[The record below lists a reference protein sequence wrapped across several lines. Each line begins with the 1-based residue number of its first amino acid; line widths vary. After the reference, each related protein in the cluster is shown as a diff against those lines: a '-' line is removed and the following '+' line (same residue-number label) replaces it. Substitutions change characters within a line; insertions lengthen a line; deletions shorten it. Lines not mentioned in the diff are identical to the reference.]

1 MTSTGKFMWPFKNSS
16 PDEMKM
22 SRAHCVVALGQ
33 LGKPQWSPRN
43 YNALA
48 QKGYAQNPVV
58 YRCVRMISEA
68 AASVPLYVF
77 DAGMSVDE
85 HPLLALLRNPN
96 PRQAGASFFEA
107 LIGHLLIAG
116 DAYVE
121 AVKVDE
127 TAAELY
133 PLRPDRMR
141 VIPGAEG
148 WPQAYDYVVGNST
161 IRFRQD
167 AEGMPPILHLS
178 LFHPL
183 NDHYGLAPLEA
194 AATALDILN
203 AASAWHKALL
213 DNSARPSGALVY
225 APSSGATLSREQ
237 FERLKEELEQS
248 FSGAAN
254 AGRPLLLE
262 GGLDWRAMSLTPKDM
277 DFIET
282 RNAAA
287 RDVALAFGVPPML
300 LGIPGDATYA
310 NYSEAN
316 RAFWRQ
322 GVLPLLGRIT
332 QSLAHWLKP
341 AFGDADLRFDADA
354 IPALASDREA
364 LWKQVGE
371 ASFLTD
377 DEKREA
383 VGYSAKNERKRADF
397 FKYSPD
403 QPRVPAGSS
412 DGGQWT
418 NGGGS
423 SSFGSSGS
431 ASRDIF
437 RRKPEGEVVNA
448 QFTPRGPRG
457 KGGAGL
463 GEPTLGQQA
472 RLAAAEANARDAIRR
487 VQEVDPN
494 FRPSASLTAT
504 GSIEGD
510 IAKFEAHAREAQTR
524 LAEIYARTPPSQ
536 SGLTDHGNIR
546 VGDRQISQSETQEA
560 INSARQKGNVMIKTG
575 KYGTPQ
581 VHYRGSN
588 GLTVIVET
596 AGRNA
601 GKVITFYRHKN

>member
-1 MTSTGKFMWPFKNSS
+1 MWPFKS
-16 PDEMKM
+16 EQRETKM
-22 SRAHCVVALGQ
+22 SRANSVVALGQ

-48 QKGYAQNPVV
+48 GKGYAQNPVV

-77 DAGMSVDE
+77 ESGGGMGE
-85 HPLLALLRNPN
+85 HPLLQLLRNPN

-107 LIGHLLIAG
+107 VIGHLLIGG

-121 AVKVDE
+121 AVTVDD
-127 TAAELY
+127 TVAELY
-133 PLRPDRMR
+133 ALRPDRMR
-141 VIPGAEG
+141 VVPGPEG

-167 AEGMPPILHLS
+167 NDFVPPILQLS

-225 APSSGATLSREQ
+225 APASGATLSREQ

-300 LGIPGDATYA
+300 LGIPGDATYS
-310 NYSEAN
+310 NYQEAN

-322 GVLPLLGRIT
+322 CVLPLLSRLT

-341 AFGDADLRFDADA
+341 AFGDADLRFDTDA
-354 IPALASDREA
+354 IPALDADREA
-364 LWKQVGE
+364 LWARVNGV
-371 ASFLTD
+371 SFLTD

-383 VGYSAKNERKRADF
+383 VGYGAH
-397 FKYSPD
+397 
-403 QPRVPAGSS
+403 
-412 DGGQWT
+412 
-418 NGGGS
+418 
-423 SSFGSSGS
+423 
-431 ASRDIF
+431 
-437 RRKPEGEVVNA
+437 
-448 QFTPRGPRG
+448 
-457 KGGAGL
+457 GGAQGL
-463 GEPTLGQQA
+463 KFDLEPAA
-472 RLAAAEANARDAIRR
+472 R
-487 VQEVDPN
+487 
-494 FRPSASLTAT
+494 
-504 GSIEGD
+504 
-510 IAKFEAHAREAQTR
+510 
-524 LAEIYARTPPSQ
+524 
-536 SGLTDHGNIR
+536 
-546 VGDRQISQSETQEA
+546 
-560 INSARQKGNVMIKTG
+560 
-575 KYGTPQ
+575 
-581 VHYRGSN
+581 
-588 GLTVIVET
+588 
-596 AGRNA
+596 AG
-601 GKVITFYRHKN
+601 G